1 MWIAFSFNFLHIIS
15 LVCRHLIY
23 FKWLLSK
30 NLITRY
36 DNLRTTGYWK
46 IIMGEIF
53 FQVLIPYPFLNDLV
67 YYETNGRWK
76 ATNVKIKINHV
87 LLALMTFTRIYQI
100 IKALLLITYWTAP
113 RAQRICWLNGCHPD
127 YLFAVKAIMKEK
139 PYQFLL
145 ISLLISVLQL
155 GYCLRIFE
163 RYFTSYS
170 NQNFDLMS
178 NTIWNV
184 IITMT
189 TVGYGDIYPK
199 TVMGRVIG
207 GIVSL
212 WGLFLVSIFTVT
224 LSNLFTFSEGELKA
238 YKLGERLR
246 IKDQLK
252 VTAANVLGSSFKQ
265 MKAKKVFANEPEA
278 IKNFQNDYKRNSI
291 YFYQTLKQVRES
303 TKDDSEINHMKKE
316 IEDLLKKI
324 QEMES

>member
-76 ATNVKIKINHV
+76 ATDVKIKINHV

-145 ISLLISVLQL
+145 ISLLISV
-155 GYCLRIFE
+155 F
-163 RYFTSYS
+163 
-170 NQNFDLMS
+170 
-178 NTIWNV
+178 
-184 IITMT
+184 
-189 TVGYGDIYPK
+189 
-199 TVMGRVIG
+199 
-207 GIVSL
+207 
-212 WGLFLVSIFTVT
+212 
-224 LSNLFTFSEGELKA
+224 
-238 YKLGERLR
+238 
-246 IKDQLK
+246 
-252 VTAANVLGSSFKQ
+252 
-265 MKAKKVFANEPEA
+265 
-278 IKNFQNDYKRNSI
+278 
-291 YFYQTLKQVRES
+291 
-303 TKDDSEINHMKKE
+303 
-316 IEDLLKKI
+316 
-324 QEMES
+324 